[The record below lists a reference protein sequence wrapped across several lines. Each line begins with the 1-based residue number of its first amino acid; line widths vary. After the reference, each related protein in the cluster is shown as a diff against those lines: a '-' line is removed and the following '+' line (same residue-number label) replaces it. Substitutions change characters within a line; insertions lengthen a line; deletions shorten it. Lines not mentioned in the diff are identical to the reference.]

1 LVAGRRQRLSAEERR
16 GRILQGALEVFA
28 ERGYQEASMA
38 AIATAAGI
46 TPAVIYDHF
55 SSKAALHM
63 TLLESHA
70 DKLLTSVG
78 SALARAPVDLEE
90 RLRVGVDA
98 FFAFVEHDGF
108 AWWLLFRDPPTDPA
122 VAAAYERIQR
132 GATNG
137 IAAFIRDAAPR
148 KLRDQ
153 PDAERDFEMFAQ
165 LLRTAQNGLAAWWY
179 EHHEIPRE
187 VLVDRVVEFCWVG
200 LERVA
205 AGERVSAKRQARRAR
220 TAGARGPTSASA

>member
-1 LVAGRRQRLSAEERR
+1 LVVERRQRLRAGERR
-16 GRILQGALEVFA
+16 DRILQGALEVFA

-55 SSKAALHM
+55 ASKAALHM
-63 TLLESHA
+63 TLLESQA
-70 DKLLTSVG
+70 NKLLASVG
-78 SALARAPVDLEE
+78 SALASAPDDLEE

-98 FFAFVEHDGF
+98 FFAFVEQQGF

-122 VAAAYERIQR
+122 VAAAHGRIQQ
-132 GATNG
+132 GATQG
-137 IAAFIRDAAPR
+137 IAAFIREAAPR
-148 KLRDQ
+148 ALRDH

-179 EHHEIPRE
+179 DHREIPRE

-205 AGERVSAKRQARRAR
+205 AGERIER
-220 TAGARGPTSASA
+220 